1 MLLNWDG
8 GCPPVGACRG
18 VDEAGNCRDLP
29 GLFAT
34 TPVPPYFP
42 NGLSE
47 YTCHTFPDDDRTV
60 DSIIVAL
67 IALAIALPVTVF
79 IATCFSVANDSECPE
94 SWLQRAGLARLLL
107 GGGAN
112 RNWHYTK
119 GKPPSRFVRWY
130 CRCVEAPLSETAA
143 NLWRSFKAFVTR
155 TRPPWIKEAE
165 KAERAAHARHAAA
178 AEDDGM
184 GADASHAGVVRVTS
198 AHGAS
203 DSSAGVGGGGNEHL
217 APDAPDAFDALSTH
231 PMGKPGADR
240 AGGHGD
246 DEAAALARFKHRLT
260 ALGIVAVYVI
270 WCAHVAHAC
279 ACLSRACRSRERLIC
294 GA

>member
-1 MLLNWDG
+1 MLLDWDG

-18 VDEAGNCRDLP
+18 VDEAGNCGDLP

-34 TPVPPYFP
+34 TPVLPYFP

-47 YTCHTFPDDDRTV
+47 YTCHAFPDDDRTV

-94 SWLQRAGLARLLL
+94 SWLQWAGLARLLL

-143 NLWRSFKAFVTR
+143 NLWRSFKAFVTG
-155 TRPPWIKEAE
+155 TRPPWIKE
-165 KAERAAHARHAAA
+165 AERAAHARHAAA

-184 GADASHAGVVRVTS
+184 GADAPHAGVMRTRRSS

-203 DSSAGVGGGGNEHL
+203 DASAGNADRNEHL

-231 PMGKPGADR
+231 PMGKHGA
-240 AGGHGD
+240 GGD

-270 WCAHVAHAC
+270 WCAHMAHAC
-279 ACLSRACRSRERLIC
+279 ACLSRAGR
-294 GA
+294 